1 MNELEQLYQEWRAL
15 LPMKEEYQQR
25 LNQKFMLDFNY
36 NSNHLEGNTLTYGQ
50 TELLLL
56 FDKTDGNA
64 PMRDYEE
71 MKAHQVALTMVQT
84 VANEKEQRPLT
95 EAFIRELH
103 QVMLREDYVKHEV
116 RNGRQVSYTI
126 HAGIYKTRPNSVI
139 TVTGECFEYASPEET
154 PALMTDLVSWYNEEE
169 QKGGMSPIQ
178 LATLFH
184 YRYIRIHPFEDGN
197 GRISRLLVN
206 YILARHG
213 YPMIVVQTK
222 DKTNYLNA
230 LNKCDVQVGALPS
243 VGAQAGLEQITPFV
257 EYMEGCLKR
266 ALTMGIKAAKGES
279 IEEDDDFEKRV
290 ALLAREAKMKRGDV
304 KRKTNDFVVDILLNL
319 VQPYSEMLNK
329 EMAVFKPFYSDW
341 RIAVSYEIENGVF
354 STVNFGYIKNQ
365 KDSVQK
371 IHDVRLNVTFY
382 NPTALI
388 EATEQDDYS
397 IYFTFDMED
406 YVLTYK
412 DIPHH
417 YKYGTLPSESD
428 RKELVTAIKQDIYNS
443 IEKKVNKI
451 GLKQL

>member
-15 LPMKEEYQQR
+15 QPMKEEYQQR

-103 QVMLREDYVKHEV
+103 QVMLREDYVKHEI

-139 TVTGECFEYASPEET
+139 TVAGERFEYALPEET
-154 PALMTDLVSWYNEEE
+154 PALMTALVSWYNEEE

-304 KRKTNDFVVDILLNL
+304 KRKTDSEVLYILENFAEVLSAELRQTLNTFSPFYNNVNVSHIRHISASMSESVNIQYYKTHIDELDKIRVLHIEISLLNPTTL
-319 VQPYSEMLNK
+319 LLATSREDVNIYLN
-329 EMAVFKPFYSDW
+329 
-341 RIAVSYEIENGVF
+341 
-354 STVNFGYIKNQ
+354 
-365 KDSVQK
+365 
-371 IHDVRLNVTFY
+371 
-382 NPTALI
+382 
-388 EATEQDDYS
+388 
-397 IYFTFDMED
+397 FDMED

-443 IEKKVNKI
+443 IEKKVNK
-451 GLKQL
+451 

>member
-15 LPMKEEYQQR
+15 QPMKEEYQQR
-25 LNQKFMLDFNY
+25 LNHKFMLDFNY

-84 VANEKEQRPLT
+84 AANEKEQRPLT
-95 EAFIRELH
+95 ETFIRELH
-103 QVMLREDYVKHEV
+103 QTMLREDYVTHKV
-116 RNGRQVSYTI
+116 RNGMPVSYTI

-139 TVTGECFEYASPEET
+139 TATGERFEYASPEET
-154 PALMTDLVSWYNEEE
+154 PALMTDLVSWYNEED
-169 QKGGMSPIQ
+169 QKREMSPIQ

-213 YPMIVVQTK
+213 YPMIVVETK
-222 DKTNYLNA
+222 DRTNYLNA
-230 LNKCDVQVGALPS
+230 LNKCDVQVGSLPS

-266 ALTMGIKAAKGES
+266 ALTMGIKAAKGEN

-290 ALLAREAKMKRGDV
+290 TLLAREAEMKRGDV
-304 KRKTNDFVVDILLNL
+304 KRRTDSEVLYILENFVEVLSAELCQTLNMFSPFYNNVIVSYMSHVGNSVFQAVNLQYFKINALALDKIYTMHMEIELSNPTILLLATSQEN
-319 VQPYSEMLNK
+319 VKIYLN
-329 EMAVFKPFYSDW
+329 F
-341 RIAVSYEIENGVF
+341 
-354 STVNFGYIKNQ
+354 
-365 KDSVQK
+365 
-371 IHDVRLNVTFY
+371 DV
-382 NPTALI
+382 
-388 EATEQDDYS
+388 
-397 IYFTFDMED
+397 ED
-406 YVLTYK
+406 YKFTYR
-412 DIPHH
+412 DTSYH
-417 YKYGTLPSESD
+417 YNYGTLPSESE
-428 RKELVTAIKQDIYNS
+428 RKELVAAIKQDIYDS
-443 IEKKVNKI
+443 IEKKV
-451 GLKQL
+451 KQ

>member
-1 MNELEQLYQEWRAL
+1 MTELEQLYQEWRAL
-15 LPMKEEYQQR
+15 QPMKEEYQQR

-50 TELLLL
+50 TELLFR
-56 FDKTDGNA
+56 FDQTDGNA

-71 MKAHQVALTMVQT
+71 MKAHQVALMMVQM

-103 QVMLREDYVKHEV
+103 QTMLREDYEKHEM
-116 RNGRQVSYTI
+116 RNNSPISYTI
-126 HAGIYKTRPNSVI
+126 HAGVYKTRPNSVI
-139 TVTGECFEYASPEET
+139 TVTGERFDYASPEET

-169 QKGGMSPIQ
+169 QKGEMSPIQ

-213 YPMIVVQTK
+213 YPMIVILTE
-222 DKTNYLNA
+222 DKANYLKA
-230 LNKCDVQVGALPS
+230 LHKCDVQVGSLPS

-290 ALLAREAKMKRGDV
+290 ALLAREAEMKRGDV
-304 KRKTNDFVVDILLNL
+304 KRKTNSEVLYILENFVEVLSSELRQTLNTF
-319 VQPYSEMLNK
+319 S
-329 EMAVFKPFYSDW
+329 PFYNK
-341 RIAVSYEIENGVF
+341 IQVGL
-354 STVNFGYIKNQ
+354 NQ
-365 KDSVQK
+365 KLGTSVYRSFNIQSYK
-371 IHDVRLNVTFY
+371 QEMTRWREIDGLDIEINLSSATNLLSAKESEFMRVFINFDIEQYTFSY
-382 NPTALI
+382 NNKWH
-388 EATEQDDYS
+388 Q
-397 IYFTFDMED
+397 
-406 YVLTYK
+406 
-412 DIPHH
+412 
-417 YKYGTLPSESD
+417 YKYGTLPSESE

-443 IEKKVNKI
+443 IEKKVNKTEM
-451 GLKQL
+451 K

>member
-15 LPMKEEYQQR
+15 QPMKEEYQQR
-25 LNQKFMLDFNY
+25 LNHKFMLDFNY

-84 VANEKEQRPLT
+84 AANEKEQRPLT
-95 EAFIRELH
+95 ETFIRELH
-103 QVMLREDYVKHEV
+103 QTMLREDYVTHKV
-116 RNGRQVSYTI
+116 RNGMPVSYTI

-139 TVTGECFEYASPEET
+139 TATGERFEYASPEET
-154 PALMTDLVSWYNEEE
+154 PALMTDLVSWYNEED
-169 QKGGMSPIQ
+169 QKREMSPIQ

-213 YPMIVVQTK
+213 YPMIVVETK
-222 DKTNYLNA
+222 DRTNYLNA
-230 LNKCDVQVGALPS
+230 LNKCDVQVGSLPS

-257 EYMEGCLKR
+257 EYMENCLKR

-290 ALLAREAKMKRGDV
+290 TLLAREAKMKKENSKYRTETTIKDIISNVIRPIIADLDV
-304 KRKTNDFVVDILLNL
+304 SVKAL
-319 VQPYSEMLNK
+319 
-329 EMAVFKPFYSDW
+329 APFYSNQEVSLVKLSKSGMATNLNIDDILSDNQNLVGLKRL
-341 RIAVSYEIENGVF
+341 RIRIILSEPTDLLTKKTAEVLDVLSLFGPKKYVFQIGNTRYEYE
-354 STVNFGYIKNQ
+354 Y
-365 KDSVQK
+365 
-371 IHDVRLNVTFY
+371 Y
-382 NPTALI
+382 
-388 EATEQDDYS
+388 
-397 IYFTFDMED
+397 
-406 YVLTYK
+406 
-412 DIPHH
+412 
-417 YKYGTLPSESD
+417 TLLDEKD
-428 RKELVTAIKQDIYNS
+428 RKQFVKTIQDLLYDA
-443 IEKKVNKI
+443 IEKKVK
-451 GLKQL
+451 K

>member
-1 MNELEQLYQEWRAL
+1 MTELEQLYQEWRAL

-84 VANEKEQRPLT
+84 AAQEKEQRPLT
-95 EAFIRELH
+95 ETFIRELH
-103 QVMLREDYVKHEV
+103 QVMLREDYVKYDV
-116 RNGRQVSYTI
+116 RNSKPVSYTI
-126 HAGIYKTRPNSVI
+126 HAGVYKTRPNSVI
-139 TVTGECFEYASPEET
+139 TVTGERFEYASPEET

-169 QKGGMSPIQ
+169 QKGEMSPIQ

-230 LNKCDVQVGALPS
+230 LNKCDVQVGSLPS
-243 VGAQAGLEQITPFV
+243 VGAQAKFEQITPFV

-266 ALTMGIKAAKGES
+266 ALILGIKAAKGES
-279 IEEDDDFEKRV
+279 IEEEDDFEKRV

-304 KRKTNDFVVDILLNL
+304 KRKTDSEVLYILENFAEVLSAELRQTLNTFSPFYNNVNVSYIRHIGTSVRESVDIQYYKTHIDELDKIRVLHIEISLLNPTIL
-319 VQPYSEMLNK
+319 LLATSSENVNIYLN
-329 EMAVFKPFYSDW
+329 F
-341 RIAVSYEIENGVF
+341 
-354 STVNFGYIKNQ
+354 
-365 KDSVQK
+365 
-371 IHDVRLNVTFY
+371 DV
-382 NPTALI
+382 
-388 EATEQDDYS
+388 
-397 IYFTFDMED
+397 ED
-406 YVLTYK
+406 YKFTYK
-412 DIPHH
+412 DSPHH
-417 YKYGTLPSESD
+417 YKYGTLPSDSE
-428 RKELVTAIKQDIYNS
+428 RKELVDAIKQDIFNS
-443 IEKKVNKI
+443 IEKKV
-451 GLKQL
+451 KQ